1 MKKLILLLF
10 SFSTIYLNAQIPV
23 PLPPPIFGCT
33 NNNGIGVFD
42 LTTVIPSLLNGMNP
56 ATTLVTFHESFT
68 DSQTGANP
76 VATPNAYVNSNQI
89 LFIHARRFDNTNSE
103 VISSTYMLFAN
114 NCTPPPVCGGIFT
127 DSGGLSA
134 NYSNN
139 SNLTTTICPTN
150 PGESVTVSFT
160 SFNTEANQDALYV
173 YNGSNTFPSQQ
184 ILSGNPAANVPAGIS
199 GGYWGNTIPGPFT
212 SSSQDGCLTFRF
224 ISDTNNVLEGWTAN
238 VTCSIIPCET
248 PTNVTVS
255 NVTNT
260 SASISWTST
269 IGNQWMIY
277 IVPIGSPIPP
287 PNSSGIVTSINP
299 FVITGLTP
307 DVCYTAY
314 IRTLCSS
321 SFDFSNPVS
330 FCMFN
335 CENNAGCSENL
346 TLIAFLDE
354 NNNGVKDSGEAN
366 FNQGNFVYQVND
378 SGVNVFGT
386 TNQGSYYIFDSNPNN
401 SYDISFAVNSDLSP
415 YYASSVTQNNITL
428 PTGSGTNTLYFPI
441 LVTQPYLDVK
451 IHLIPIGQPRPGFEN
466 SIYLMYQNNGLQT
479 IANGTLTFT
488 KASNVS
494 IASISQAG
502 TTLTSTGFTYDFTN
516 LAPFETRYITV
527 SLLVPTIPTV
537 SLGDLVTNSA
547 SIQINDDINL
557 TNNSSSLTQTIVGSY
572 DPNDKMESHGG
583 KIVYSSFTS
592 NDYLYYTIRF
602 ENTGTAS
609 AEFVRIEDLLNNLL
623 DENTFVMLNASHNV
637 NTRREGNKLTWH
649 FFDINLPPTITN
661 PIASQGFV
669 YFKIKS
675 KPGYAI
681 GDIIPNTAEIYFD
694 YNPAIITNT
703 FTTEFVQALENP
715 SFNANTILLYPNP
728 TNEFVSI
735 SNVNDK
741 ITSVVIYDISGKIIY
756 TLNKNIL
763 STIDINV
770 SNFAKGMYLVEIT
783 SESTIKIIKKL
794 IVQ

>member
-1 MKKLILLLF
+1 MKKLLLLLF
-10 SFSTIYLNAQIPV
+10 FFSTIYVNAQVPV
-23 PLPPPIFGCT
+23 VPPPISGCT

-42 LTTVIPSLLNGMNP
+42 LTTVIPSFLNGMNP
-56 ATTLVTFHESFT
+56 ATTVITFHESGT

-89 LFIHARRFDNTNSE
+89 PFIHARRFNNTNSE
-103 VISSTYMLFAN
+103 VTLRTYTLVAN

-184 ILSGNPAANVPAGIS
+184 ILSGNPAANVLGGIA

-212 SSSQDGCLTFRF
+212 SSTQDGCLTFRF

-255 NVTNT
+255 NVTST
-260 SASISWTST
+260 SASISWTSN

-277 IVPIGSPIPP
+277 IVPVGSPIPP
-287 PNSSGIVTSINP
+287 PNSSGIVASINSI
-299 FVITGLTP
+299 VITGLTP

-335 CENNAGCSENL
+335 CENNAGCAENL
-346 TLIAFLDE
+346 ILIAFLDE
-354 NNNGVKDSGEAN
+354 NNNGVKDSGEVN
-366 FNQGNFVYQVND
+366 FNQGTFVYQVND
-378 SGVNVFGT
+378 SGNNLYGT

-401 SYDISFAVNSDLSP
+401 SYDISFAVNQDLSA
-415 YYASSVTQNNITL
+415 YYASSVSHNNITL

-441 LVTQPYLDVK
+441 VVTQPYLDAT
-451 IHLIPIGQPRPGFEN
+451 IHLIPMGQPRPGFSN
-466 SIYLMYQNNGLQT
+466 SINLMYQNNGLQT
-479 IANGTLTFT
+479 IPSGTIAFT

-547 SIQINDDINL
+547 SIQINGDINL

-583 KIVYSSFTS
+583 KIVYNSFTS

-609 AEFVRIEDLLNNLL
+609 AEFVRIEDLLNNQL

-649 FFDINLPPTITN
+649 FYTINLPPTITN

-669 YFKIKS
+669 YFKIKP

-715 SFNANTILLYPNP
+715 SFNANTISLYPNP

-770 SNFAKGMYLVEIT
+770 SNFAKGIYLVEIT